1 MFKLPNKF
9 YKTGGGGSSGTTTP
23 TSNKKYEITITQPP
37 EHEPR
42 PDFIRGIPYAAKDN
56 MMFCKCRKMTLDDYK
71 EIKPEAVS
79 VPENIYILQDINGN
93 DLIITSD
100 MIEDMVQMQ
109 THLCANEAGIVMNSV
124 IRIGLYI
131 SKQYINGK
139 FIGGISYNMPRSDTV
154 ANIVVKVSDVDNW
167 FIDEM

>member
-1 MFKLPNKF
+1 M
-9 YKTGGGGSSGTTTP
+9 STTSNN
-23 TSNKKYEITITQPP
+23 SNKKYEITITQPP

-56 MMFCKCRKMTLDDYK
+56 VMFCKCRKMTLDDYK
-71 EIKPEAVS
+71 EVMPEAIE
-79 VPENIYILQDINGN
+79 VPTNTYILQYINGN

-109 THLCANEAGIVMNSV
+109 MHLCVNEAGIVMNSV

-131 SKQYINGK
+131 PKQYANGK
-139 FIGGISYNMPRSDTV
+139 FFGGISYDMPRGDTV
-154 ANIVVKVSDVDNW
+154 ANIFVKVSDVDNW
-167 FIDEM
+167 CINEM

>member
-9 YKTGGGGSSGTTTP
+9 YTNIEGGGSSGTTS
-23 TSNKKYEITITQPP
+23 SNKKYEITITQPP

-56 MMFCKCRKMTLDDYK
+56 AMFCKCRKMTLDDYK
-71 EIKPEAVS
+71 EVSPEAAE
-79 VPENIYILQDINGN
+79 VPTNMYILQDINGN

-100 MIEDMVQMQ
+100 MIEDMVQMRM
-109 THLCANEAGIVMNSV
+109 LMRVNEAGMVINSV
-124 IRIGLYI
+124 IHIGLCI
-131 SKQYINGK
+131 PKQYVNGK
-139 FIGGISYNMPRSDTV
+139 FVGGISYDMPRGDTV

-167 FIDEM
+167 CINEM

>member
-9 YKTGGGGSSGTTTP
+9 YTNVEGGGSSGTT

-56 MMFCKCRKMTLDDYK
+56 VMICTARKMTLDDYK
-71 EIKPEAVS
+71 EVRPEATE
-79 VPENIYILQDINGN
+79 VPTNTYILQDINGN

-100 MIEDMVQMQ
+100 MIKDMVQMRMFI
-109 THLCANEAGIVMNSV
+109 CVNEVGIIMNTTV
-124 IRIGLYI
+124 HIGLYI
-131 SKQYINGK
+131 LKQYVNGK
-139 FIGGISYNMPRSDTV
+139 FVGGISYDFPKGDTTG
-154 ANIVVKVSDVDNW
+154 NIVVKVSDVDNW
-167 FIDEM
+167 CIND